1 MTHCRLDT
9 HNVFRGKFNPYPI
22 YKHSGIEWLGRIP
35 ARWEVKRL
43 KHLLVEPLKYGA
55 NEPAEHTEHN
65 LPRYIRITDI
75 REEGTLR
82 DDSFRSLPEDIAKPY
97 LLVDGDILFAR
108 SGATVGKTFRYHPS
122 WGKAAYAGYLIRAR
136 LDKFKAE
143 SNFVEY
149 FTRSQGYAGW
159 LQNNFIQATI
169 QNVSAERY
177 ASLRISIPP
186 LPEQCAIAA
195 FLDRETARIDAL
207 VAKKER
213 LIELLKEKRA
223 VLISH
228 AVTRGL
234 PADAAAQAG
243 LDPDAPMKD
252 SGVEWLGEVP
262 AHWEVKRLRSAIKF
276 QRGHDLPSD
285 DREEGDVPVV
295 SSSGIS
301 AMHSKAVATAPG
313 IVTGRCGTIGQ
324 FYLINQSYW
333 PHNTALYSIDLH
345 GNKPRFLRYML
356 IHMSPLFCLH
366 SIKSAVPAVDR
377 NDIHADYTTVPPLPE
392 QRAIADFLD
401 RETAKIDALVGKV
414 REAIDRLK
422 ELRSALISAAVTG
435 KIDVREAPARVPDK
449 SGTSTEDGSVMPGAS
464 GGMGRRDE
472 TRRIDL

>member
-9 HNVFRGKFNPYPI
+9 HNVFRDKFNPYPI

-108 SGATVGKTFRYHPS
+108 SGATVGKTFRYQPS

-149 FTRSQGYAGW
+149 FTQSQGYAGW

-213 LIELLKEKRA
+213 LIELLQEKRSA
-223 VLISH
+223 LISH
-228 AVTRGL
+228 TVTKGL

-243 LDPDAPMKD
+243 LDPNVPMKD

-262 AHWEVKRLRSAIKF
+262 AHWKLARSDSLFRCEKIQIEPSSILEKSVFHYSIPVIQETGDGNFESPLDIESAKLRVFGRRILVSKLNPRKGVVLVADEKPVPTICSTEFVPLEMRTCDLRWAHNLLASEPTRQRLSAVVRSATRSH
-276 QRGHDLPSD
+276 QRT
-285 DREEGDVPVV
+285 EV
-295 SSSGIS
+295 SEVLK
-301 AMHSKAVATAPG
+301 MWH
-313 IVTGRCGTIGQ
+313 C
-324 FYLINQSYW
+324 
-333 PHNTALYSIDLH
+333 
-345 GNKPRFLRYML
+345 
-356 IHMSPLFCLH
+356 
-366 SIKSAVPAVDR
+366 
-377 NDIHADYTTVPPLPE
+377 VPPFSE
-392 QRAIADFLD
+392 QLAIAAFLD
-401 RETAKIDALVGKV
+401 RETANIDALVGKI

-422 ELRSALISAAVTG
+422 ELRTALISAAVTG
-435 KIDVREAPARVPDK
+435 KIDVREEAA
-449 SGTSTEDGSVMPGAS
+449 
-464 GGMGRRDE
+464 
-472 TRRIDL
+472 